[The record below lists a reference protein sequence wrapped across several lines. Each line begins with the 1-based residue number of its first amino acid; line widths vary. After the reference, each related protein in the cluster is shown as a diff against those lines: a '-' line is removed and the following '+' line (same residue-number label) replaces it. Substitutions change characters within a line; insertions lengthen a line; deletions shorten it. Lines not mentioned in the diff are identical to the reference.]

1 LTKGNVRILVTGA
14 NGFLGSNIVRA
25 LLGAGYSVR
34 ALRRADSS
42 MTRVDDI
49 MGDVEWL
56 TIDES
61 SEDSFFEF
69 FEGVD
74 CVIHTAASYGRKG
87 ESVVDIAKANTI
99 FGLDVLNA
107 AVEQKVKTFIN
118 ADSALPKNTKPYTLS
133 KAHFAE
139 WGRYFAENARIRF
152 INLRLEHMYGP
163 GDDSVKFTN
172 YVIDACL
179 SNVPTLNLT
188 EGTQERD
195 FIYIGDVVS
204 AYMLL
209 LQRLTSM
216 DFSYCDIALGSGE
229 TVSIRTL
236 VETIHRLANS
246 TTSLAFG
253 ATALGAND
261 VMHSCADIS
270 YMKSLGWQPEMTLQQ
285 GLLNTIEYVKR
296 GL

>member
-1 LTKGNVRILVTGA
+1 M
-14 NGFLGSNIVRA
+14 GSNIVHA

-34 ALRRADSS
+34 ALRRAGSS

-49 MGDVEWL
+49 VGDVEWL

-61 SEDSFFEF
+61 REDSFVEF

-107 AVEQKVKTFIN
+107 ALEQKVKTFIN
-118 ADSALPKNTKPYTLS
+118 TDSALPKNTKPYTLS
-133 KAHFAE
+133 KAHFVE

-152 INLRLEHMYGP
+152 INVRLEHMYGP

-195 FIYIGDVVS
+195 FIYIDDVVS

-209 LQRLTSM
+209 LQRLASM
-216 DFSYCDIALGSGE
+216 DLSYYDIALGSGE
-229 TVSIRTL
+229 TVSIKTL

-246 TTSLAFG
+246 KTNLAFG
-253 ATALGAND
+253 ATKLGAND
-261 VMHSCADIS
+261 VMYSCADIS
-270 YMKSLGWQPEMTLQQ
+270 YMKCLGWQPEMTLQQ

-296 GL
+296 GP